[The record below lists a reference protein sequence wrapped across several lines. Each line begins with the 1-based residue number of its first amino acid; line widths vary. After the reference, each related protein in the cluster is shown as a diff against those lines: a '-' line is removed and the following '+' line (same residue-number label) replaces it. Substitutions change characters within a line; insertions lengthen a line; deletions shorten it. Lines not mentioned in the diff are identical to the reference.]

1 MLQILCIIFVIS
13 LNLLSEA
20 INANFQPLNKESKII
35 GGTVIPINIAKYQVS
50 VRLKALEGQYGY
62 GHGHLCGGS
71 VITQRLVL
79 TAAHCVTNSN
89 LDVPVTRS
97 PRELTIVMGSV
108 LLYHRLP
115 NNLQYTVQQVIQ
127 HADFNTTTLVN
138 DIALLF
144 LNGYVP
150 WNWPTVKTIPINT
163 KEVLVNTMCC
173 VTGWGRMANGQT
185 SKVLLAGQVPIIKYT
200 ECCENYGNLPQSM
213 LCAGY
218 MREGG
223 IDACQGDSGGPLEC
237 NGQLVGI
244 VSWGNGC
251 AEPGNPGVYTNV
263 SGFYEWILKINN
275 SLNYTYYSDASNI
288 INNTSIFIAALTT
301 LPITIN
307 YLKGNYTISE
317 KDQLRLK
324 MFTELLFLLVFKI
337 SSLCT
342 IAIALSA
349 NYRIING
356 ATVRWPYAR
365 YQASVRWEYLDWTFG
380 WGHQCGGALIASNIV
395 LTAAHCVWNGFYD
408 QPLEPEDILVVLG
421 GLNRYVKDENTLVL
435 GVKDIIVG
443 ADFHSKFLTD
453 DIAVLILN
461 NTVSVDFKAAAII
474 EMNYKPEVIS
484 GTKCIV
490 TGWGIMNNKSYPE
503 ELQFIEVPIIAKTKC
518 LELYGPK
525 IFKEGM
531 LCAGYIKGDRDACT
545 GDSGGPLVCDNKL
558 VGIVSAGLGCAKPDY
573 PGIYTDVAF
582 YAARVTNALE
592 THRIENDLTKLLNGN
607 LSFNIHVN
615 TSAAS
620 LFFFTSKH
628 YFTLL
633 YLLIACT
640 KL

>member
-301 LPITIN
+301 LRN
-307 YLKGNYTISE
+307 FF
-317 KDQLRLK
+317 DW
-324 MFTELLFLLVFKI
+324 VF
-337 SSLCT
+337 C
-342 IAIALSA
+342 
-349 NYRIING
+349 
-356 ATVRWPYAR
+356 
-365 YQASVRWEYLDWTFG
+365 
-380 WGHQCGGALIASNIV
+380 
-395 LTAAHCVWNGFYD
+395 
-408 QPLEPEDILVVLG
+408 
-421 GLNRYVKDENTLVL
+421 
-435 GVKDIIVG
+435 
-443 ADFHSKFLTD
+443 
-453 DIAVLILN
+453 
-461 NTVSVDFKAAAII
+461 
-474 EMNYKPEVIS
+474 
-484 GTKCIV
+484 
-490 TGWGIMNNKSYPE
+490 
-503 ELQFIEVPIIAKTKC
+503 
-518 LELYGPK
+518 
-525 IFKEGM
+525 
-531 LCAGYIKGDRDACT
+531 
-545 GDSGGPLVCDNKL
+545 
-558 VGIVSAGLGCAKPDY
+558 
-573 PGIYTDVAF
+573 
-582 YAARVTNALE
+582 
-592 THRIENDLTKLLNGN
+592 
-607 LSFNIHVN
+607 
-615 TSAAS
+615 
-620 LFFFTSKH
+620 
-628 YFTLL
+628 
-633 YLLIACT
+633 
-640 KL
+640 

>member
-150 WNWPTVKTIPINT
+150 WNWPT
-163 KEVLVNTMCC
+163 
-173 VTGWGRMANGQT
+173 GQT

-301 LPITIN
+301 LRN
-307 YLKGNYTISE
+307 FF
-317 KDQLRLK
+317 DW
-324 MFTELLFLLVFKI
+324 VF
-337 SSLCT
+337 C
-342 IAIALSA
+342 
-349 NYRIING
+349 
-356 ATVRWPYAR
+356 
-365 YQASVRWEYLDWTFG
+365 
-380 WGHQCGGALIASNIV
+380 
-395 LTAAHCVWNGFYD
+395 
-408 QPLEPEDILVVLG
+408 
-421 GLNRYVKDENTLVL
+421 
-435 GVKDIIVG
+435 
-443 ADFHSKFLTD
+443 
-453 DIAVLILN
+453 
-461 NTVSVDFKAAAII
+461 
-474 EMNYKPEVIS
+474 
-484 GTKCIV
+484 
-490 TGWGIMNNKSYPE
+490 
-503 ELQFIEVPIIAKTKC
+503 
-518 LELYGPK
+518 
-525 IFKEGM
+525 
-531 LCAGYIKGDRDACT
+531 
-545 GDSGGPLVCDNKL
+545 
-558 VGIVSAGLGCAKPDY
+558 
-573 PGIYTDVAF
+573 
-582 YAARVTNALE
+582 
-592 THRIENDLTKLLNGN
+592 
-607 LSFNIHVN
+607 
-615 TSAAS
+615 
-620 LFFFTSKH
+620 
-628 YFTLL
+628 
-633 YLLIACT
+633 
-640 KL
+640 